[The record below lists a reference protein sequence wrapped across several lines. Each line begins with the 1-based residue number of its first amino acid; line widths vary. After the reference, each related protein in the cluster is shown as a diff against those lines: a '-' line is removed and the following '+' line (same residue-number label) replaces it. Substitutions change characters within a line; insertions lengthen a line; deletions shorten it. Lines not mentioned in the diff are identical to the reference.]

1 MTDGSAPQ
9 TSPGPDPGR
18 SPRWIPRRVIESAH
32 LDQLREH
39 GGLPG
44 IRDENALESALARP
58 RNRWL
63 YEPESDVAALT
74 AAYAFGL
81 ARNHGFNDGNKRIAL
96 LAAVTFLV
104 MNGFDLDATE
114 PEAVRIM
121 LALAAGE
128 LPEDELANWLR
139 GRIVPLSR

>member
-1 MTDGSAPQ
+1 MAEGRDERAAPR
-9 TSPGPDPGR
+9 PDPDKG
-18 SPRWIPRRVIESAH
+18 PRWIPRRVIESAH

-63 YEPESDVAALT
+63 DEPESDVATLT

-81 ARNHGFNDGNKRIAL
+81 ARNHSFNDGNKRIAL

-114 PEAVRIM
+114 PEVVQII

-128 LPEDELANWLR
+128 QPEDELADWLR